1 MITKHT
7 LGKPVCILTQVKNLE
22 GLKDVMIVSNRTQD
36 LISFDSV
43 LAKLTYLYFLQ
54 SNIQL
59 LVYYLEVIHPGTC
72 EFLITVTHL
81 TIFYFF
87 DISTCVGELLDS
99 LLIDELYVDRIY
111 DS

>member
-1 MITKHT
+1 M
-7 LGKPVCILTQVKNLE
+7 TQVKNLE

-43 LAKLTYLYFLQ
+43 LAKLTYLYVLQ

-81 TIFYFF
+81 TIFYLF
-87 DISTCVGELLDS
+87 DISTCVGKLLDS
-99 LLIDELYVDRIY
+99 LLINELNVDRIY

>member
-1 MITKHT
+1 MTK
-7 LGKPVCILTQVKNLE
+7 VKNLE

-43 LAKLTYLYFLQ
+43 LAKLTYLYVLQ

-81 TIFYFF
+81 TIFYLL
-87 DISTCVGELLDS
+87 DISTCVGKLLDS
-99 LLIDELYVDRIY
+99 LLIDELNVDRIY